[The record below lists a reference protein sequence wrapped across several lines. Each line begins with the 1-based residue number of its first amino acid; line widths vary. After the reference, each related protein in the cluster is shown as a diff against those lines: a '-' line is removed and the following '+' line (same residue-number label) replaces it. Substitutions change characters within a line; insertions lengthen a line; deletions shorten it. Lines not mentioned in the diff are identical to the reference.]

1 MRKEDTIL
9 VIDMQKVYQPGNPW
23 ACAHVNEAAQ
33 QIEMLLDHVL
43 ELRDASPAN
52 ASATTVI
59 ASQDASPANASTT
72 AAAALQ
78 RGAAGEA
85 SIANTSVDIGAPS
98 VLLTR
103 YIAAADEDAQGV
115 WADYNR
121 ENRAINENP
130 VMNEFIPA
138 IARYV
143 EEFPYIDK
151 CTYSCFSNEYVRVA
165 ADRSMVHGG
174 RIVLTGVV
182 AECCVLSTFFEGTDA
197 GYRFVYLTDA
207 CAGVDADSERAV
219 QTILQGL
226 SPLHVELMTT
236 AEYIAER

>member
-23 ACAHVNEAAQ
+23 ACAHVNAAAQ
-33 QIEMLLDHVL
+33 QIATLLDHVL
-43 ELRDASPAN
+43 ALRDASPAN
-52 ASATTVI
+52 ASGTIVI
-59 ASQDASPANASTT
+59 ASRDDSSSTT
-72 AAAALQ
+72 AAASQ
-78 RGAAGEA
+78 RGAAGEQA
-85 SIANTSVDIGAPS
+85 GSSTGVDMGAPS

-103 YIAAADEDAQGV
+103 YIAPADEDAQGV

-138 IARYV
+138 IACYV

-174 RIVLTGVV
+174 RIVLSGVV

-207 CAGVDADSERAV
+207 CAGVDAESERAV

-236 AEYIAER
+236 EEYIAER

>member
-33 QIEMLLDHVL
+33 QIETLLDHVL

-52 ASATTVI
+52 ASASTVI
-59 ASQDASPANASTT
+59 ASRETASATT
-72 AAAALQ
+72 AAASQ
-78 RGAAGEA
+78 RGTAGEQA
-85 SIANTSVDIGAPS
+85 GSSTGVDMDAPS

-103 YIAAADEDAQGV
+103 YIASADEDAQGV

>member
-33 QIEMLLDHVL
+33 QIETLLDHVL

-59 ASQDASPANASTT
+59 ASREAASATT
-72 AAAALQ
+72 AAASQ
-78 RGAAGEA
+78 RGTAGEQA
-85 SIANTSVDIGAPS
+85 GSSTGVDMDAPS

-103 YIAAADEDAQGV
+103 YIAPADEDAQGV
-115 WADYNR
+115 WADYNW

>member
-1 MRKEDTIL
+1 MRNEDTIL

-33 QIEMLLDHVL
+33 QIETLLDHVL
-43 ELRDASPAN
+43 ERRDASSAN

-59 ASQDASPANASTT
+59 ASRD
-72 AAAALQ
+72 AAA
-78 RGAAGEA
+78 G
-85 SIANTSVDIGAPS
+85 TSGDMDAPS

-103 YIAAADEDAQGV
+103 YIAPADEDAQGV

-174 RIVLTGVV
+174 RIVLSGVV

-207 CAGVDADSERAV
+207 CAGVDVESERAV

-236 AEYIAER
+236 AEYVAER

>member
-1 MRKEDTIL
+1 MRNEDTIL

-33 QIEMLLDHVL
+33 QIETLLDHVL
-43 ELRDASPAN
+43 ELRDASSAN
-52 ASATTVI
+52 ASGTTVI
-59 ASQDASPANASTT
+59 ASRDDSSSMT
-72 AAAALQ
+72 AAASQ
-78 RGAAGEA
+78 CGAAGESSA
-85 SIANTSVDIGAPS
+85 AGTSGDMGAPS

-103 YIAAADEDAQGV
+103 YIAPADEDAQGV

-174 RIVLTGVV
+174 RIVLCGVV

-207 CAGVDADSERAV
+207 CAGVDDDSERAV

-236 AEYIAER
+236 AEYINEK

>member
-9 VIDMQKVYQPGNPW
+9 VIDMQKVYLPGNPW

-33 QIEMLLDHVL
+33 QIETLLDHVL
-43 ELRDASPAN
+43 ELCDASPAN
-52 ASATTVI
+52 ASGSTVI
-59 ASQDASPANASTT
+59 ASRDAAS
-72 AAAALQ
+72 
-78 RGAAGEA
+78 G
-85 SIANTSVDIGAPS
+85 TSGDMDAPN

-103 YIAAADEDAQGV
+103 YIAPADEDAQGV

-174 RIVLTGVV
+174 RIVLSGVV

-207 CAGVDADSERAV
+207 CAGVDAESERAV

-236 AEYIAER
+236 AEYINEK

>member
-9 VIDMQKVYQPGNPW
+9 VIDMQKVYLPGNPW

-33 QIEMLLDHVL
+33 QIETLLDHVL
-43 ELRDASPAN
+43 ELHD
-52 ASATTVI
+52 
-59 ASQDASPANASTT
+59 
-72 AAAALQ
+72 
-78 RGAAGEA
+78 
-85 SIANTSVDIGAPS
+85 APS

-103 YIAAADEDAQGV
+103 YIAPADEDAQGV

-151 CTYSCFSNEYVRVA
+151 CTYSCFSDEYVRVA

-219 QTILQGL
+219 QMILQGL

>member
-9 VIDMQKVYQPGNPW
+9 VIDMQKVYLPGNPW
-23 ACAHVNEAAQ
+23 ACAHVNAAAQ
-33 QIEMLLDHVL
+33 QIETLLDHVL
-43 ELRDASPAN
+43 ALRDASPAN
-52 ASATTVI
+52 ASGATVI
-59 ASQDASPANASTT
+59 TSRDAAAGTT
-72 AAAALQ
+72 AASSQ
-78 RGAAGEA
+78 RDAAGEQA
-85 SIANTSVDIGAPS
+85 GSSTGVDIGAPS

-103 YIAAADEDAQGV
+103 YIAPADEDAQGV

-121 ENRAINENP
+121 ENRTINENP

-174 RIVLTGVV
+174 RIVLSGVV

-207 CAGVDADSERAV
+207 CAGVDTESERAV

-236 AEYIAER
+236 AEYIAEG

>member
-33 QIEMLLDHVL
+33 QIETLLDHVL
-43 ELRDASPAN
+43 ALRDASPAN
-52 ASATTVI
+52 ASGTTVI
-59 ASQDASPANASTT
+59 TSRDDSSATT
-72 AAAALQ
+72 AAASQ
-78 RGAAGEA
+78 YGAAGEQA
-85 SIANTSVDIGAPS
+85 ESSTGVDIGAPS

-103 YIAAADEDAQGV
+103 YIAPADEDAQGV

>member
-9 VIDMQKVYQPGNPW
+9 VIDMQKVYLPGNPW
-23 ACAHVNEAAQ
+23 ACAHVNAAAQ
-33 QIEMLLDHVL
+33 QIATLLDHVL
-43 ELRDASPAN
+43 ALRDASPAN
-52 ASATTVI
+52 ASGTTVI
-59 ASQDASPANASTT
+59 TSRDDSSSTT
-72 AAAALQ
+72 AAASQ
-78 RGAAGEA
+78 RGAAGEQA
-85 SIANTSVDIGAPS
+85 GSGTGVDMGAPS

-103 YIAAADEDAQGV
+103 YIAPADEDAQGV

-174 RIVLTGVV
+174 RIVLSGVV

-207 CAGVDADSERAV
+207 CAGADAESERAV

-236 AEYIAER
+236 AEYINEK

>member
-9 VIDMQKVYQPGNPW
+9 VIDMQKVYQLGNPW

-33 QIEMLLDHVL
+33 QIETLLDHVL

-52 ASATTVI
+52 ATGTTVI
-59 ASQDASPANASTT
+59 ASRDAAS
-72 AAAALQ
+72 
-78 RGAAGEA
+78 G
-85 SIANTSVDIGAPS
+85 TSGDMDAPS

-103 YIAAADEDAQGV
+103 YIAPADEDAQGV

-174 RIVLTGVV
+174 RIVLSGVV

-207 CAGVDADSERAV
+207 CAGVDA
-219 QTILQGL
+219 
-226 SPLHVELMTT
+226 
-236 AEYIAER
+236 

>member
-33 QIEMLLDHVL
+33 QIETLLDHVL

-52 ASATTVI
+52 ASASTVI
-59 ASQDASPANASTT
+59 ASRDAASGTT
-72 AAAALQ
+72 AVASQ
-78 RGAAGEA
+78 RGTAGEQA
-85 SIANTSVDIGAPS
+85 GSSTGVDMDAPS

-103 YIAAADEDAQGV
+103 YIAPADEDAQGV

>member
-33 QIEMLLDHVL
+33 QIETLLDHVL

-52 ASATTVI
+52 ASDSTVI
-59 ASQDASPANASTT
+59 ASRETASAMT
-72 AAAALQ
+72 AAASQ
-78 RGAAGEA
+78 RGTAGEQA
-85 SIANTSVDIGAPS
+85 GSSTGVDMDAPS

-103 YIAAADEDAQGV
+103 YIAPADEDAQGV

>member
-9 VIDMQKVYQPGNPW
+9 VIDMQKVYLPGNPW
-23 ACAHVNEAAQ
+23 ACAHVNEAVQ
-33 QIEMLLDHVL
+33 QIETLLDHVL

-59 ASQDASPANASTT
+59 ASRDAASGT
-72 AAAALQ
+72 
-78 RGAAGEA
+78 G
-85 SIANTSVDIGAPS
+85 VDMDAPS

-103 YIAAADEDAQGV
+103 YIAPADEDAQGV

-236 AEYIAER
+236 AEYIAEG

>member
-33 QIEMLLDHVL
+33 QIETLLDHVL
-43 ELRDASPAN
+43 ELRD
-52 ASATTVI
+52 
-59 ASQDASPANASTT
+59 
-72 AAAALQ
+72 
-78 RGAAGEA
+78 
-85 SIANTSVDIGAPS
+85 APS

-165 ADRSMVHGG
+165 ADR
-174 RIVLTGVV
+174 I
-182 AECCVLSTFFEGTDA
+182 
-197 GYRFVYLTDA
+197 VYLTDA

>member
-33 QIEMLLDHVL
+33 QIETLLDHVL
-43 ELRDASPAN
+43 ELRDA
-52 ASATTVI
+52 
-59 ASQDASPANASTT
+59 
-72 AAAALQ
+72 
-78 RGAAGEA
+78 
-85 SIANTSVDIGAPS
+85 PS

-103 YIAAADEDAQGV
+103 YIAPADEDAQGV

-151 CTYSCFSNEYVRVA
+151 CTYSCFSNEYVHVA

-174 RIVLTGVV
+174 RVILTGVV
-182 AECCVLSTFFEGTDA
+182 AECCVLSTMMEAID
-197 GYRFVYLTDA
+197 
-207 CAGVDADSERAV
+207 
-219 QTILQGL
+219 QGHSVIFL
-226 SPLHVELMTT
+226 YDCISGQSQENEQAIRKLAESFAPLHTLVMSSE
-236 AEYIAER
+236 EYIR

>member
-9 VIDMQKVYQPGNPW
+9 VIDMQKVYLPGNPW
-23 ACAHVNEAAQ
+23 ACAHVNAAAQ
-33 QIEMLLDHVL
+33 QIETLLDHVL
-43 ELRDASPAN
+43 ALRD
-52 ASATTVI
+52 V
-59 ASQDASPANASTT
+59 
-72 AAAALQ
+72 
-78 RGAAGEA
+78 
-85 SIANTSVDIGAPS
+85 PS

-103 YIAAADEDAQGV
+103 YIALANEDAQGV

-174 RIVLTGVV
+174 RVVLTGVV

-207 CAGVDADSERAV
+207 CAGVDTDSERAV

>member
-33 QIEMLLDHVL
+33 QIETLLDHVL
-43 ELRDASPAN
+43 ELR
-52 ASATTVI
+52 
-59 ASQDASPANASTT
+59 
-72 AAAALQ
+72 
-78 RGAAGEA
+78 
-85 SIANTSVDIGAPS
+85 GAPS

-174 RIVLTGVV
+174 RVILTGVV

-207 CAGVDADSERAV
+207 CAGVDAASERAV

>member
-33 QIEMLLDHVL
+33 QIETLLDHVL
-43 ELRDASPAN
+43 ELRDASSAN
-52 ASATTVI
+52 ASDSTVIASLEAASATTAA
-59 ASQDASPANASTT
+59 ASQ
-72 AAAALQ
+72 
-78 RGAAGEA
+78 RGTAGEQA
-85 SIANTSVDIGAPS
+85 GSSTGVDMDAPS

-103 YIAAADEDAQGV
+103 YIASADEDAQGV

-165 ADRSMVHGG
+165 ADHSMVHGG

>member
-9 VIDMQKVYQPGNPW
+9 VIDMQKVYLPGNPW
-23 ACAHVNEAAQ
+23 ACAHVNAAAQ
-33 QIEMLLDHVL
+33 QIETLLDHVL

-52 ASATTVI
+52 ASGTTVI
-59 ASQDASPANASTT
+59 ASRD
-72 AAAALQ
+72 AAA
-78 RGAAGEA
+78 G
-85 SIANTSVDIGAPS
+85 TSGDMDAPS

-103 YIAAADEDAQGV
+103 YIAPADEDAQGV

-174 RIVLTGVV
+174 RIVLSGVV

-207 CAGVDADSERAV
+207 CAGVDAESERAV

>member
-33 QIEMLLDHVL
+33 HIETLLDQVL
-43 ELRDASPAN
+43 ERQDASSAN
-52 ASATTVI
+52 ASGTTAI
-59 ASQDASPANASTT
+59 AS
-72 AAAALQ
+72 
-78 RGAAGEA
+78 REA
-85 SIANTSVDIGAPS
+85 SAANTSVDIGAPS

-103 YIAAADEDAQGV
+103 YIASADEDAQGV

-174 RIVLTGVV
+174 RIILTGVV
-182 AECCVLSTFFEGTDA
+182 AECCVLATFFEGTDA

-236 AEYIAER
+236 EEYIAER

>member
-9 VIDMQKVYQPGNPW
+9 VIDMQKVYLPGNPW
-23 ACAHVNEAAQ
+23 ACAHVNAAAQ
-33 QIEMLLDHVL
+33 QIETLLDHVL
-43 ELRDASPAN
+43 ALRD
-52 ASATTVI
+52 
-59 ASQDASPANASTT
+59 
-72 AAAALQ
+72 
-78 RGAAGEA
+78 
-85 SIANTSVDIGAPS
+85 APS

-103 YIAAADEDAQGV
+103 YIALANEDAQGV

-174 RIVLTGVV
+174 RIVLSGVV

>member
-33 QIEMLLDHVL
+33 QIATLLDHVL

-52 ASATTVI
+52 ASDSTVI
-59 ASQDASPANASTT
+59 TSRDAAPGT
-72 AAAALQ
+72 AAAASQ
-78 RGAAGEA
+78 RSTVGE
-85 SIANTSVDIGAPS
+85 SSVANTSVDMGAPS

-103 YIAAADEDAQGV
+103 YIAPADEDAQGV

-174 RIVLTGVV
+174 RIVLSGVV

>member
-33 QIEMLLDHVL
+33 QIETLLDHVL
-43 ELRDASPAN
+43 ALRDASPAN
-52 ASATTVI
+52 ASGTTVI
-59 ASQDASPANASTT
+59 TSRDDSSATT
-72 AAAALQ
+72 AAASQ
-78 RGAAGEA
+78 YGAAGEQA
-85 SIANTSVDIGAPS
+85 ESSTGVDIGAPS

-103 YIAAADEDAQGV
+103 YIAPADEDAQGV

-207 CAGVDADSERAV
+207 CAGVDAESERAV

-236 AEYIAER
+236 AEYIAEV

>member
-9 VIDMQKVYQPGNPW
+9 VIDMQKVYQPGNSW

-33 QIEMLLDHVL
+33 QIETLLDHVL
-43 ELRDASPAN
+43 ELRD
-52 ASATTVI
+52 
-59 ASQDASPANASTT
+59 
-72 AAAALQ
+72 
-78 RGAAGEA
+78 
-85 SIANTSVDIGAPS
+85 APS

-174 RIVLTGVV
+174 RVVLTGVV

-197 GYRFVYLTDA
+197 GYRFVYLTVA
-207 CAGVDADSERAV
+207 CAGVDPDSERAV

>member
-9 VIDMQKVYQPGNPW
+9 VIDMQKVYLPGNPW

-33 QIEMLLDHVL
+33 QIETLLDHVL

-52 ASATTVI
+52 ASGTTVI
-59 ASQDASPANASTT
+59 ASRD
-72 AAAALQ
+72 AAA
-78 RGAAGEA
+78 G
-85 SIANTSVDIGAPS
+85 TSGDMDAPS

-103 YIAAADEDAQGV
+103 YIAPADEDAQGV

-174 RIVLTGVV
+174 RIVLSGVV

-207 CAGVDADSERAV
+207 CAGVDAESEHAV

-236 AEYIAER
+236 AEYIAEG

>member
-33 QIEMLLDHVL
+33 QIETLLDHVL
-43 ELRDASPAN
+43 ELR
-52 ASATTVI
+52 
-59 ASQDASPANASTT
+59 
-72 AAAALQ
+72 
-78 RGAAGEA
+78 
-85 SIANTSVDIGAPS
+85 GAPS

-165 ADRSMVHGG
+165 ADRSMVHDG
-174 RIVLTGVV
+174 RVVLTGVV

>member
-33 QIEMLLDHVL
+33 QIEALLDHVL

-52 ASATTVI
+52 ASDSTGI
-59 ASQDASPANASTT
+59 ASREAASATT
-72 AAAALQ
+72 AAASQ
-78 RGAAGEA
+78 PGAAGEA
-85 SIANTSVDIGAPS
+85 SVANTSVDIGAPS

>member
-9 VIDMQKVYQPGNPW
+9 VIDMQKVYLPGNPW

-33 QIEMLLDHVL
+33 QIETLLDHVL
-43 ELRDASPAN
+43 ELRDAPN
-52 ASATTVI
+52 
-59 ASQDASPANASTT
+59 
-72 AAAALQ
+72 
-78 RGAAGEA
+78 
-85 SIANTSVDIGAPS
+85 

-103 YIAAADEDAQGV
+103 YIAPADEDAQGV

-174 RIVLTGVV
+174 RIVLSGVV

-207 CAGVDADSERAV
+207 CAGVDTESERAV

-236 AEYIAER
+236 AEYINEK

>member
-43 ELRDASPAN
+43 ELRDA
-52 ASATTVI
+52 
-59 ASQDASPANASTT
+59 
-72 AAAALQ
+72 
-78 RGAAGEA
+78 
-85 SIANTSVDIGAPS
+85 PS

-103 YIAAADEDAQGV
+103 CIAPADEDAQGV

-130 VMNEFIPA
+130 VMSEFIPA

>member
-33 QIEMLLDHVL
+33 QIETLLDHVL
-43 ELRDASPAN
+43 ELR
-52 ASATTVI
+52 
-59 ASQDASPANASTT
+59 
-72 AAAALQ
+72 
-78 RGAAGEA
+78 
-85 SIANTSVDIGAPS
+85 GAPS

-174 RIVLTGVV
+174 RVILTGVV

>member
-9 VIDMQKVYQPGNPW
+9 VIDMQKVYLPGNPW
-23 ACAHVNEAAQ
+23 ACAHVNKAAQ
-33 QIEMLLDHVL
+33 QIETLLDHVL

-59 ASQDASPANASTT
+59 TSQDA
-72 AAAALQ
+72 
-78 RGAAGEA
+78 AAG
-85 SIANTSVDIGAPS
+85 TSGDMDAPS

-103 YIAAADEDAQGV
+103 YIAPADEDAQGV

-174 RIVLTGVV
+174 RIVLSGVV

-207 CAGVDADSERAV
+207 CAGVDAESERAV

>member
-9 VIDMQKVYQPGNPW
+9 VIDMQKVYLPGNPW
-23 ACAHVNEAAQ
+23 ACAHVHEAAQ
-33 QIEMLLDHVL
+33 QIETLLDHVL
-43 ELRDASPAN
+43 ALRDASPAN
-52 ASATTVI
+52 ASGTTVI
-59 ASQDASPANASTT
+59 TSRDDSSATT
-72 AAAALQ
+72 AAASQ
-78 RGAAGEA
+78 YGAAGEQA
-85 SIANTSVDIGAPS
+85 ESSTGVDIGAPS

-103 YIAAADEDAQGV
+103 YIAPADEDAQGV

-121 ENRAINENP
+121 ENRTINENP

-207 CAGVDADSERAV
+207 CAGVDAESERAV
-219 QTILQGL
+219 QMILQGL

-236 AEYIAER
+236 EEYIAER

>member
-9 VIDMQKVYQPGNPW
+9 VIDMQKVYLPGNPW
-23 ACAHVNEAAQ
+23 ACAHVNAAAQ
-33 QIEMLLDHVL
+33 QMATLLDHVL
-43 ELRDASPAN
+43 ALRDASPAN
-52 ASATTVI
+52 ASGTTVI
-59 ASQDASPANASTT
+59 TSRDDSSATT
-72 AAAALQ
+72 AAASQ
-78 RGAAGEA
+78 CGAAGEQA
-85 SIANTSVDIGAPS
+85 GSSTGVDMGAPS

-103 YIAAADEDAQGV
+103 YIAPADEDAQGV

-207 CAGVDADSERAV
+207 CAGVDAESERAV

>member
-23 ACAHVNEAAQ
+23 ACAHVNEATQ
-33 QIEMLLDHVL
+33 QIETLLDHVL

-52 ASATTVI
+52 ASASTVI
-59 ASQDASPANASTT
+59 ASRDAASGTT
-72 AAAALQ
+72 AVASQ
-78 RGAAGEA
+78 RGTAGEQA
-85 SIANTSVDIGAPS
+85 GSSTGVDMDAPS

-103 YIAAADEDAQGV
+103 YIAPADEDAQGV

-207 CAGVDADSERAV
+207 CAWVDADSERAV

>member
-33 QIEMLLDHVL
+33 QIETLLDHVL

-59 ASQDASPANASTT
+59 ASRDASSAT
-72 AAAALQ
+72 AV
-78 RGAAGEA
+78 
-85 SIANTSVDIGAPS
+85 ANTSVDIGAPS

-103 YIAAADEDAQGV
+103 YIAPADEDAQGV

-174 RIVLTGVV
+174 RVVLTGVV

>member
-23 ACAHVNEAAQ
+23 ACTHVNEAAQ
-33 QIEMLLDHVL
+33 QIETLLDHVL
-43 ELRDASPAN
+43 ELRD
-52 ASATTVI
+52 
-59 ASQDASPANASTT
+59 
-72 AAAALQ
+72 
-78 RGAAGEA
+78 
-85 SIANTSVDIGAPS
+85 APS

-174 RIVLTGVV
+174 RVVLTGVV